1 MKKVALILALVVGL
15 TGCSE
20 IGDDMSS
27 DTPVNATGKAGE
39 ASTSTANTLVKVT
52 ANAGEAPTISAPSGD
67 APTDLIAQDVI
78 AGNGTEVVAT
88 STLTVHYTLMKWSDG
103 SILESSWTGGA
114 PATFPLSGVI
124 QGWQQGLLGA
134 KVGGRR
140 LLVIPPALGYGPMA
154 GHPLENDTLI
164 FAVDIIAVS

>member
-1 MKKVALILALVVGL
+1 MKKVALILSIALVGL

-20 IGDDMSS
+20 IGDNMSS
-27 DTPVNATGKAGE
+27 
-39 ASTSTANTLVKVT
+39 STLVNVT
-52 ANAGEAPTISAPSGD
+52 ANAGEAPTITAPSGD
-67 APTDLIAQDVI
+67 APTDLIAEDVI
-78 AGNGTEVVAT
+78 VGSGIEVVAT

-103 SILESSWTGGA
+103 SILESSWSTGA

-154 GHPLENDTLI
+154 GHPLEKDTLI

>member
-1 MKKVALILALVVGL
+1 MKKVALILSLALVGL

-27 DTPVNATGKAGE
+27 
-39 ASTSTANTLVKVT
+39 STLVQVT
-52 ANAGEAPTISAPSGD
+52 TNAGEAPTITPPSGD
-67 APTDLIAQDVI
+67 APTELIAQDVI
-78 AGNGTEVVAT
+78 VGSGAEVVAT
-88 STLTVHYTLMKWSDG
+88 STLTLHYTLMKWSDG
-103 SILESSWTGGA
+103 SILESSWSSGT
-114 PATFPLSGVI
+114 PSTFQLSGLI
-124 QGWQQGLLGA
+124 QGWQLGLPGA

-154 GHPLENDTLI
+154 GHPLEKDTLI

>member
-1 MKKVALILALVVGL
+1 MKKVALILSLALVGL

-27 DTPVNATGKAGE
+27 
-39 ASTSTANTLVKVT
+39 STLVQVT
-52 ANAGEAPTISAPSGD
+52 TNAGEAPTITPPSGD
-67 APTDLIAQDVI
+67 APTELIAQDVI
-78 AGNGTEVVAT
+78 VGSGAEVVAT
-88 STLTVHYTLMKWSDG
+88 STLTLHYTLMKWSDG
-103 SILESSWTGGA
+103 SILESSWSSGT
-114 PATFPLSGVI
+114 PSTFLLSGLI
-124 QGWQQGLLGA
+124 QGWQLGLPGA

-154 GHPLENDTLI
+154 GHPLEKDTLI